1 MKDNSKYG
9 YLAKNTMLFAINS
22 FGSKILVFLLVPL
35 YTSVLTTN
43 EYGIADIVS
52 TSATLLTY
60 IFSINIADAVLR
72 FAIEEGSDHN
82 RILAYGIRVHIIGSC
97 LLGTILFLTWI
108 FGLVKWP
115 RYCYVFLFLIYF
127 SYSIHL
133 ILNNYLRAIDKVKEV
148 AISGLITTLAT
159 AVSNI
164 ILLLVYDLRLIGYL
178 LSIFVGLTLSSVYCL
193 VVFKP
198 SLRTWGLDCCD
209 PAIRREMRQYSI
221 PLIFNSIAWWMN
233 SSIDK
238 YFVIFMCGAS
248 VNGLVSV
255 AYKIPTI
262 LSVFHRIF
270 SQAWNLS
277 AIKEYDKDDSDGFF
291 TKIYSAYNAGLV
303 ILCSA
308 LILANIP
315 IARLLFAKDFFVA
328 WQYSSILLLS
338 TLFSCL
344 SGILGSVFTAVK
356 NSKIFAYSTV
366 TSAVVNC
373 VLNITLIHFFGAI
386 GAVVATAF
394 SFVCVWGIRLI
405 CVQKYLSLRINVNR
419 DFFAYVLLVIQVIFE
434 HFESHF
440 YIGQTVVLL
449 GLLVL
454 YRQFIFNILN
464 VVKRRVCIYIRRKL
478 WNRN

>member
-1 MKDNSKYG
+1 MNSDSKYR
-9 YLAKNTMLFAINS
+9 YLAKNTLLFAINS

-35 YTSVLTTN
+35 YTNVLSTA
-43 EYGIADIVS
+43 EYGIADIIS

-60 IFSINIADAVLR
+60 ILTINISDAVLR

-97 LLGTILFLTWI
+97 FLGAVLLLTWI

-115 RYCYVFLFLIYF
+115 GYCYVFLFLIYF

-148 AISGLITTLAT
+148 AISGLITTLVT
-159 AVSNI
+159 AVFN
-164 ILLLVYDLRLIGYL
+164 ILLLLVCDLRLVGYL
-178 LSIFVGLTLSSVYCL
+178 ISIFAGLTLSSVYCL
-193 VVFKP
+193 IVFKP
-198 SLRTWGLDCCD
+198 PFKTWGLDCCD
-209 PAIRREMRQYSI
+209 PATRREMRHYSI
-221 PLIFNSIAWWMN
+221 PLIFNSVAWWMN
-233 SSIDK
+233 NSIDK
-238 YFVIFMCGAS
+238 YFVVFMCGAS

-277 AIKEYDKDDSDGFF
+277 AIKEYDRNDSDGFF

-308 LILANIP
+308 LILVNIP

-344 SGILGSVFTAVK
+344 SGIIGSVFTAVK

-373 VLNITLIHFFGAI
+373 VLNVTLIHFFGAI

-394 SFVCVWGIRLI
+394 SFVCVWVIRLI
-405 CVQKYLSLRINVNR
+405 CVRKYMKLRINVVR
-419 DFFAYVLLVIQVIFE
+419 DFSAYALVVIQIVFE
-434 HFESHF
+434 HSESHF
-440 YIGQTVVLL
+440 YLGQMAIFFLL
-449 GLLVL
+449 LAL
-454 YRQFIFNILN
+454 YNQFILNILN
-464 VVKRRVCIYIRRKL
+464 NIKMRLLTCVK
-478 WNRN
+478 

>member
-1 MKDNSKYG
+1 MQANSKYR

-35 YTSVLTTN
+35 YTNVLSTA

-60 IFSINIADAVLR
+60 IFTINIADAVLR

-82 RILAYGIRVHIIGSC
+82 RILAYGIRVHIAGSC
-97 LLGTILFLTWI
+97 LLGTVLFLTWI
-108 FGLVKWP
+108 FDLVKWP
-115 RYCYVFLFLIYF
+115 GYCYLFLFLIYF

-133 ILNNYLRAIDKVKEV
+133 VLNNYLRAIDKVKEV
-148 AISGLITTLAT
+148 AISGLITTLVT
-159 AVSNI
+159 VVFNI
-164 ILLLVYDLRLIGYL
+164 VLLLVYDLRLIGYL
-178 LSIFVGLTLSSVYCL
+178 VSIFAGLTLSSVYCL
-193 VVFKP
+193 FVFKP
-198 SLRTWGLDCCD
+198 PLKTWGLDCCD
-209 PAIRREMRQYSI
+209 PVTRREMRQYSI
-221 PLIFNSIAWWMN
+221 PLIFNSVAWWMN
-233 SSIDK
+233 NSIDK
-238 YFVIFMCGAS
+238 YFVIFMCGVS

-262 LSVFHRIF
+262 LSIFHRIF

-277 AIKEYDKDDSDGFF
+277 AIKEYDKNDSDGFF

-303 ILCSA
+303 LLCSA
-308 LILANIP
+308 LILVNIP
-315 IARLLFAKDFFVA
+315 TARLLFAKDFFVA

-373 VLNITLIHFFGAI
+373 VLNVTLIHFFGAI

-394 SFVCVWGIRLI
+394 SFVCVWLIRLI
-405 CVQKYLSLRINVNR
+405 CVRKYMKLRINIGR
-419 DFFAYVLLVIQVIFE
+419 DFFAYALVVIQIIFE
-434 HFESHF
+434 HFEGHF
-440 YIGQTVVLL
+440 YFGQVVIFFLL
-449 GLLVL
+449 LFL
-454 YRQFIFNILN
+454 YNQFIINILN
-464 VVKRRVCIYIRRKL
+464 SMKVRLLTRIK
-478 WNRN
+478 